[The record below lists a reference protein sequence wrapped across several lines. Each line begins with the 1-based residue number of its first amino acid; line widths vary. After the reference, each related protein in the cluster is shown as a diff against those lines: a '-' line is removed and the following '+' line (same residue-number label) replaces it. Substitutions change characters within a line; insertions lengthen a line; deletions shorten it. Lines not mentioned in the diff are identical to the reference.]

1 MTSTTSTTPAT
12 AEAAPA
18 LAEAATPATAT
29 PEAPAADAPAADA
42 APADSAPAL
51 RPPAEAAA
59 EVAHGALLVDVRS
72 AGGRAAH
79 GEIPGSTLLGRTDLD
94 ALFGPAHAPVISIDT
109 PVVVVCGS
117 ENGSRPVAEA
127 LAARGYT
134 VSHVDGGFPA
144 WKAAGLPSEPPT
156 DAPA

>member
-1 MTSTTSTTPAT
+1 MTSTASTPDVPGT
-12 AEAAPA
+12 AAPEAA
-18 LAEAATPATAT
+18 
-29 PEAPAADAPAADA
+29 
-42 APADSAPAL
+42 APAL
-51 RPPAEAAA
+51 RPPVEAAA
-59 EVAHGALLVDVRS
+59 EVARGALLVDVRS
-72 AGGRAAH
+72 AAGRASH
-79 GEIPGSTLLGRTDLD
+79 GEIPGSTLLDRTDLD

-144 WKAAGLPSEPPT
+144 WRDAGLPAEPPT
-156 DAPA
+156 DTPA

>member
-1 MTSTTSTTPAT
+1 MTSTPT
-12 AEAAPA
+12 
-18 LAEAATPATAT
+18 T
-29 PEAPAADAPAADA
+29 PEATPDATQAPEAAA
-42 APADSAPAL
+42 AL
-51 RPPAEAAA
+51 RPPVEAAA
-59 EVAHGALLVDVRS
+59 EVAQGALLVDVRS
-72 AGGRAAH
+72 SGGRAAH
-79 GEIPGSTLLGRTDLD
+79 GEIPGSTLLDRTDLD

-144 WKAAGLPSEPPT
+144 WKAAGLPAEPAT

>member
-1 MTSTTSTTPAT
+1 MTSTTGTTPAT
-12 AEAAPA
+12 AEAA
-18 LAEAATPATAT
+18 TPDAPSA
-29 PEAPAADAPAADA
+29 EAPAAHA
-42 APADSAPAL
+42 APAL
-51 RPPAEAAA
+51 RPPVEAAA

-79 GEIPGSTLLGRTDLD
+79 GEIPGSTLLDRTDLD

-144 WKAAGLPSEPPT
+144 WRDAGLPADPPT

>member
-1 MTSTTSTTPAT
+1 MTSTPTTP
-12 AEAAPA
+12 EAD
-18 LAEAATPATAT
+18 AATDATAT
-29 PEAPAADAPAADA
+29 PDA
-42 APADSAPAL
+42 AAAAL

-59 EVAHGALLVDVRS
+59 AVAQGALLVDVRS
-72 AGGRAAH
+72 SGGRAAH
-79 GEIPGSTLLGRTDLD
+79 GEIPGSTLLDRTDLD

-144 WKAAGLPSEPPT
+144 WKAAGLPAEPPT

>member
-1 MTSTTSTTPAT
+1 MTSTTGTTPAVPAPP
-12 AEAAPA
+12 AEV
-18 LAEAATPATAT
+18 
-29 PEAPAADAPAADA
+29 PAADAPSADA
-42 APADSAPAL
+42 APAL
-51 RPPAEAAA
+51 RPPVEAAA

-79 GEIPGSTLLGRTDLD
+79 GEIPGSTLLDRTDLD

-144 WKAAGLPSEPPT
+144 WRDAGLPAEPPAEPPT

>member
-1 MTSTTSTTPAT
+1 MTSTASTAGTPAT
-12 AEAAPA
+12 DAAGPIGTAASVPDVLGTAAPEAAPA
-18 LAEAATPATAT
+18 LR
-29 PEAPAADAPAADA
+29 APV
-42 APADSAPAL
+42 
-51 RPPAEAAA
+51 EAAA
-59 EVAHGALLVDVRS
+59 AVARGALLVDVRS
-72 AGGRAAH
+72 AGGRASH
-79 GEIPGSTLLGRTDLD
+79 GEIPGSTLLDRTDLD

-144 WKAAGLPSEPPT
+144 WRDAGLPAEPPT
-156 DAPA
+156 DTPA

>member
-1 MTSTTSTTPAT
+1 MTSTASTAGTAGTPAT
-12 AEAAPA
+12 DAAGPIDAAASAPDAPGTTAPEAAAPA
-18 LAEAATPATAT
+18 LR
-29 PEAPAADAPAADA
+29 APV
-42 APADSAPAL
+42 
-51 RPPAEAAA
+51 EAAA
-59 EVAHGALLVDVRS
+59 EVARGALLVDVRS
-72 AGGRAAH
+72 AGGRASH
-79 GEIPGSTLLGRTDLD
+79 GEIPGSTLLDRTDLD

-144 WKAAGLPSEPPT
+144 WKAAGLPAEPPTEPPT

>member
-1 MTSTTSTTPAT
+1 MTSTPTTPEAT
-12 AEAAPA
+12 AD
-18 LAEAATPATAT
+18 ATPA
-29 PEAPAADAPAADA
+29 PSA
-42 APADSAPAL
+42 APETAAELRAPV
-51 RPPAEAAA
+51 AAA
-59 EVAHGALLVDVRS
+59 AAVAEGALLVDVRS
-72 AGGRAAH
+72 SGGRAAH
-79 GEIPGSTLLGRTDLD
+79 GEIPGSTLLDRTDLD

-117 ENGSRPVAEA
+117 ETGSRPVAEA

-144 WKAAGLPSEPPT
+144 WKAAGLPAEPPA

>member
-1 MTSTTSTTPAT
+1 MTSTASTAGTPAT
-12 AEAAPA
+12 DAAGPVDAAASAPGVPGAAAPEAA
-18 LAEAATPATAT
+18 
-29 PEAPAADAPAADA
+29 
-42 APADSAPAL
+42 APAL
-51 RPPAEAAA
+51 RPPVEAAA
-59 EVAHGALLVDVRS
+59 EVARGALLVDVRS
-72 AGGRAAH
+72 AGGRASH
-79 GEIPGSTLLGRTDLD
+79 GEIPGSTLLDRTDLD

-144 WKAAGLPSEPPT
+144 WREAGLPAEPPT
-156 DAPA
+156 DTPA

>member
-1 MTSTTSTTPAT
+1 MTSTASTPDVPGT
-12 AEAAPA
+12 AAP
-18 LAEAATPATAT
+18 EAAT
-29 PEAPAADAPAADA
+29 
-42 APADSAPAL
+42 PAL

-59 EVAHGALLVDVRS
+59 EVARGALLVDVRS

-79 GEIPGSTLLGRTDLD
+79 GEIPGSTLLDRTDLD

-144 WKAAGLPSEPPT
+144 WRDAGLPAEPPT
-156 DAPA
+156 DTPA

>member
-1 MTSTTSTTPAT
+1 MTSTTGTTPAT
-12 AEAAPA
+12 ADAPA
-18 LAEAATPATAT
+18 TGDAPSAEASAAEAASAAA
-29 PEAPAADAPAADA
+29 PEATDA
-42 APADSAPAL
+42 APAL
-51 RPPAEAAA
+51 RPPVEAAA

-79 GEIPGSTLLGRTDLD
+79 GEIPGSTLLDRTDLD

-144 WKAAGLPSEPPT
+144 WKAAGLPAEPPT

>member
-1 MTSTTSTTPAT
+1 MTSTASTAGTPAT
-12 AEAAPA
+12 DAAAP
-18 LAEAATPATAT
+18 PATDTA
-29 PEAPAADAPAADA
+29 APDA
-42 APADSAPAL
+42 AAAPAL
-51 RPPAEAAA
+51 RPPVEAAA
-59 EVAHGALLVDVRS
+59 DVARGALLVDVRS
-72 AGGRAAH
+72 AGGRASH
-79 GEIPGSTLLGRTDLD
+79 GEIPGSTLLDRTDLD

-144 WKAAGLPSEPPT
+144 WRDAGLPAEPPSDT
-156 DAPA
+156 SA

>member
-1 MTSTTSTTPAT
+1 MTSTAGTAGTPAT
-12 AEAAPA
+12 DAAGPVDAAASAPGVPGAAAPEAA
-18 LAEAATPATAT
+18 
-29 PEAPAADAPAADA
+29 
-42 APADSAPAL
+42 APAL
-51 RPPAEAAA
+51 RPPVEAAA
-59 EVAHGALLVDVRS
+59 EVARGALLVDVRS
-72 AGGRAAH
+72 AGGRASH
-79 GEIPGSTLLGRTDLD
+79 GEIPGSTLLDRTDLD

-144 WKAAGLPSEPPT
+144 WRDAGLPAEPPT
-156 DAPA
+156 DTPA